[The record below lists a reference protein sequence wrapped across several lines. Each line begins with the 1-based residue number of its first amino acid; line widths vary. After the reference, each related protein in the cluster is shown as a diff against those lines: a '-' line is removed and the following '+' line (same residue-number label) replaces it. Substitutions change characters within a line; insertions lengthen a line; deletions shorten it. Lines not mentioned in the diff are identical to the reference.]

1 MNFEGETGGA
11 KVIHDDLLTR
21 PRARRRPRPRMA
33 ELRLTHSRAPGAGQ
47 DGLNRFPACDVSQP
61 RRTDAVPGCAYARQ
75 TGLRGFAVLERIQTG
90 KEMLVRIVGMLT
102 KLVERF

>member
-21 PRARRRPRPRMA
+21 PRARPRMA

-47 DGLNRFPACDVSQP
+47 DGLNRLPACDVSQP

-75 TGLRGFAVLERIQTG
+75 TGLRGFAVSSDTGGTPVPLCASTDTG
-90 KEMLVRIVGMLT
+90 KSWSFRLQGC
-102 KLVERF
+102 